1 MGLKEVLMQPYF
13 QNEHGQLYNCD
24 VLDGL
29 KSLPDNSVDLI
40 VTSPPYWGLR
50 DYGVDGQ
57 IGLETDFQTFLGR
70 LVEIFT
76 ECHRVLKPS
85 GNLYVNM
92 GDSYSGSSK
101 GQTSQGNADPKRATK
116 GMKLPK
122 CKFFLPAK
130 SLIGQPW
137 RLAFALQDSG
147 WILREDIIWA
157 KGNPMPESVTDR
169 CTRAHEYIF
178 HFTKLPKYYYDAFSI
193 REAYADKTFTT
204 WGNQK
209 STSADGSGLV
219 KAENFAGMVHAPKV
233 WKTPDGWAK
242 DGSHDAISHSKR
254 ERKDKPR
261 GAKQPHEGFNTKWD
275 LMSVKEQRA
284 MGANKR
290 SVWAINQTALEKQGL
305 FKSFLEE
312 LHAIRQAKAV
322 NKNGRRSVWKV
333 GTKPFRGAHFATFP
347 PDLIAPIIQAACPL
361 GGTVLD
367 IFGGSGTSAFV
378 AEQFQRKWLL
388 FELNPKYCDIA
399 VKRIQ
404 GVTIEDSTPML
415 GGEKLV
421 TIEDFIEVQS

>member
-1 MGLKEVLMQPYF
+1 MTPYF

-24 VLDGL
+24 VMDGL
-29 KSLPDNSVDLI
+29 RGLPNDSVDLI

-57 IGLETDFQTFLGR
+57 IGLETDFQTFLSK
-70 LVEIFT
+70 LVAIFT

-92 GDSYSGSSK
+92 GDSYYGSSK

-116 GMKLPK
+116 GMKLSK

-130 SLIGQPW
+130 NLIGQPW
-137 RLAFALQDSG
+137 RLAFALQDNG

-178 HFTKLPKYYYDAFSI
+178 HFTKSPKYYYDAFSI
-193 REAYADKTFTT
+193 REAYADKTFTM
-204 WGNQK
+204 WGSQK
-209 STSADGSGLV
+209 STTADGSGLV

-233 WKTPDGWAK
+233 WPQGLEQ
-242 DGSHDAISHSKR
+242 R
-254 ERKDKPR
+254 EKKDKQR
-261 GAKQPHEGFNTKWD
+261 GHSRKHAGFNDRWD
-275 LMSVKEQRA
+275 SMSVDEQHA

-290 SVWAINQTALEKQGL
+290 SVWT
-305 FKSFLEE
+305 
-312 LHAIRQAKAV
+312 
-322 NKNGRRSVWKV
+322 V

-347 PDLIAPIIQAACPL
+347 PNLIAPIIQAACPL

-404 GVTIEDSTPML
+404 GVAIEDAAPVL
-415 GGEKLV
+415 NGEKLI
-421 TIEDFIEVQS
+421 TIEDFLAVQG

>member
-1 MGLKEVLMQPYF
+1 MKPYF
-13 QNEHGQLYNCD
+13 QNDHGQLFNCD

-57 IGLETDFQTFLGR
+57 IGLEKDFSEFLSK
-70 LVEIFT
+70 LIEIFT
-76 ECHRVLKPS
+76 ECHRVLKSS

-92 GDSYSGSSK
+92 GDSYSAGGGDRK
-101 GQTSQGNADPKRATK
+101 GHNSCVGGTVDANAPKKRAR
-116 GMKLPK
+116 
-122 CKFFLPAK
+122 FNLPAK
-130 SLIGQPW
+130 NLIGQPW

-157 KGNPMPESVTDR
+157 KGNPMPESVADR

-178 HFTKLPKYYYDAFSI
+178 HFTKSPKYYYDAFSI

-242 DGSHDAISHSKR
+242 EGSHDAISHSKR

-261 GAKQPHEGFNTKWD
+261 GAKRPHEGFNTKWD
-275 LMSVKEQRA
+275 LMSVKEQHA

-290 SVWAINQTALEKQGL
+290 SVWT
-305 FKSFLEE
+305 
-312 LHAIRQAKAV
+312 
-322 NKNGRRSVWKV
+322 V

-388 FELNPKYCDIA
+388 FELNQKYCEIA

-404 GVTIEDSTPML
+404 GVAIEDTAPML
-415 GGEKLV
+415 DGEKLI
-421 TIEDFIEVQS
+421 TIEDFIEAQS